1 MTASGLVT
9 ASMAFDDSERRLCQW
24 NAHQHPPVAVMCVRG
39 GERERKRKRE
49 REMREGGREG
59 GREAERQRERER
71 ERSAS
76 SRHGQDCPAAA
87 AATTNGSRP
96 ASLTGPG
103 RHDCRSRTCPSRRSR
118 CPPGPGRLGPAL
130 AEALRIHWMRNAIAD
145 AWTAHH
151 TAFGPRTEP
160 ESLSLSLSLYLREVY
175 LCNREKAAEEAGG
188 GARTAKGGG
197 GGGSE

>member
-1 MTASGLVT
+1 
-9 ASMAFDDSERRLCQW
+9 
-24 NAHQHPPVAVMCVRG
+24 
-39 GERERKRKRE
+39 
-49 REMREGGREG
+49 MREGGREG

-130 AEALRIHWMRNAIAD
+130 ADALRIHWLRNAIAD

-151 TAFGPRTEP
+151 TAFGPRTKP
-160 ESLSLSLSLYLREVY
+160 ESLSLTLSLSFDGLSLSLSVSLLFLCLSLYLREVY